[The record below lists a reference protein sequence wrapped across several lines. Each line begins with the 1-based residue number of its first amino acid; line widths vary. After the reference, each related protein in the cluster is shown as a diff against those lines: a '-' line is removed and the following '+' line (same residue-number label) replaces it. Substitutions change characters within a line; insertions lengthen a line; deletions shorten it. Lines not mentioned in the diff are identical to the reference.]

1 MENLKSETIK
11 IVTPVGTR
19 FRYSYLVT
27 PDEYLGVEK
36 WKTEALIPVGSQI
49 KNEEGKFVEAT
60 VFIVDKLEALLE
72 SWKTQLKAA
81 FPNKSFTLTKSS
93 KTGQPSF
100 PWSFEEDNLVIRLK
114 KNYKGQKGINTPVTF
129 YRHDSQS
136 GQNVLMNEDERK
148 TMDKISPETT
158 GQIAFLASGYDAGGN
173 GVGIRCL
180 PLSICFRDIVPW
192 QGGGASDFETTEPLK
207 EEDYEEKST
216 ATSAADF

>member
-114 KNYKGQKGINTPVTF
+114 KNYKGRKGINTPVTF

-207 EEDYEEKST
+207 VEDYEEQTT
-216 ATSAADF
+216 ATAADF

>member
-36 WKTEALIPVGSQI
+36 WKTEALIPAGSQI

-207 EEDYEEKST
+207 EEDYEEQTT
-216 ATSAADF
+216 ATAADF

>member
-11 IVTPVGTR
+11 IVTPVGTH

-207 EEDYEEKST
+207 AEDYEEQTT
-216 ATSAADF
+216 ATAADF

>member
-207 EEDYEEKST
+207 EEDYEEQTT
-216 ATSAADF
+216 ATAADF

>member
-207 EEDYEEKST
+207 VEDYEEQTT
-216 ATSAADF
+216 ATAADF